1 MPIDS
6 SLSELNNLTL
16 NFNNTLIDTA
26 TEKNDLISFDYIE
39 NITST
44 MDWCFNIIA
53 YYETSDSNDSDV
65 MDILNSLYTYSSFS
79 FWINGVA
86 TSALTIFG
94 LIGNIFL
101 FHQIRSKNC
110 FSSRLSGHLIMLCIW
125 DIALLLCCELTYGVS
140 SLYYGMTPFYGI
152 IAYILYFFTPT
163 ASFCITGSIWQVLVV
178 TTERYIA
185 VSRPLERRTQKFY
198 FPLKLLCFLIIL
210 GSVVLNF
217 TTAPFEKSLKEC
229 YEFTSEGFAFNT
241 QIVPSD
247 IERNRLYAILVHLIP
262 DIFFRA
268 PLPIIA
274 IAILTIKTLH
284 LCKKRKVGQQ
294 VINKKTKKNVPFMLT
309 ILNIKFVCCNTFYM
323 FNTILMEVL
332 GFGSKTGSSSSDD
345 QVDIKQY
352 TTSLYLTD
360 LSNFLLALHG
370 ATNWLIFYNWP
381 TFKKNFKKH
390 SQDGK
395 STYTICSTSLKET
408 LIDKNI
414 LEEIIQEWN
423 DKGINVSILFV
434 QKFINEKPKLL
445 NSIDNIECENITEIG
460 ERVCKIISQ
469 FLEILYS
476 NGTSLEDV
484 AKYCKNIGST
494 YYKINYYL
502 NAEVLKTMRNY
513 LVEILLL
520 PSVNNLPGT
529 QYTINLKRR
538 NKLFNGSSQSNFLLE
553 KHCHKLFNFAI
564 REMKSGAICAAVE
577 AQRIP
582 LKSFSSGKVLVE
594 YDCNENNEKISYINS
609 KENINTFNEI
619 NDKNEEYSDIKF
631 SLLQPL
637 RNLFSFIQR
646 KTIYKK

>member
-1 MPIDS
+1 MTISFNDTIIGNEIEKSNTTIVDVDS
-6 SLSELNNLTL
+6 QNGNVLP
-16 NFNNTLIDTA
+16 
-26 TEKNDLISFDYIE
+26 FDYIE

-65 MDILNSLYTYSSFS
+65 VNVLNSLYNYSSFS

-86 TSALTIFG
+86 TSVLTIFG
-94 LIGNIFL
+94 LLGNILL
-101 FHQIRSKNC
+101 FHQIKSKNY

-125 DIALLLCCELTYGVS
+125 DIALLLCCELTYGIS

-178 TTERYIA
+178 TAERYIA

-274 IAILTIKTLH
+274 IAMLTIRTLH
-284 LCKKRKVGQQ
+284 LCKKRQVGQQ
-294 VINKKTKKNVPFMLT
+294 IIHKSTKKNVAFMLT
-309 ILNIKFVCCNTFYM
+309 ALNIKFVCCNTFYM

-332 GFGSKTGSSSSDD
+332 GFGSKTGSSSSDE

-360 LSNFLLALHG
+360 LSNLLLALHG

-381 TFKKNFKKH
+381 SFKKNFKKH
-390 SQDGK
+390 SRDVK
-395 STYTICSTSLKET
+395 SSHTICSTKESLVEK
-408 LIDKNI
+408 DI
-414 LEEIIQEWN
+414 LEEIIEEWN
-423 DKGINVSILFV
+423 NKGMNVSIKFV
-434 QKFINEKPKLL
+434 EKFLNINSKTS
-445 NSIDNIECENITEIG
+445 NTNVENINKIG
-460 ERVCKIISQ
+460 GKVFKVIKQ

-476 NGTSLEDV
+476 NNTSLEDV
-484 AKYCKNIGST
+484 VEYCKNIGYK
-494 YYKINYYL
+494 YYKINNHL
-502 NAEVLKTMRNY
+502 NADVLKTMRNY
-513 LVEILLL
+513 LFEILLL
-520 PSVNNLPGT
+520 QSCNSSNLQQNTNNLKKKT
-529 QYTINLKRR
+529 
-538 NKLFNGSSQSNFLLE
+538 FNHLE
-553 KHCHKLFNFAI
+553 KPCQKLFNFAV

-577 AQRIP
+577 ARRIP
-582 LKSFSSGKVLVE
+582 LKSIHSGRVFLE
-594 YDCNENNEKISYINS
+594 YECNGQNEKLNYINDE
-609 KENINTFNEI
+609 KNMDTFNEI
-619 NDKNEEYSDIKF
+619 VDEKNNIRYNNVKI
-631 SLLQPL
+631 SLMQSL
-637 RNLFSFIQR
+637 RSFIAFIR
-646 KTIYKK
+646 KTNVL

>member
-1 MPIDS
+1 MSFDSNVSTIDNFNSNGTVIDIDS
-6 SLSELNNLTL
+6 G
-16 NFNNTLIDTA
+16 
-26 TEKNDLISFDYIE
+26 KNDLISFDYIE

-53 YYETSDSNDSDV
+53 YYETSDSNVSDV
-65 MDILNSLYTYSSFS
+65 INVLNSLYTYSSFS

-86 TSALTIFG
+86 TSILTIFG

-101 FHQIRSKNC
+101 FHQIRSKNY

-125 DIALLLCCELTYGVS
+125 DIALLLCCELTYGLS

-152 IAYILYFFTPT
+152 TAYILYFFTPT

-198 FPLKLLCFLIIL
+198 FPLKLLCFIIIL

-229 YEFTSEGFAFNT
+229 YEFTSQGFAFNT

-274 IAILTIKTLH
+274 IAVLTIKTLH
-284 LCKKRKVGQQ
+284 LCKKRQVGQQ
-294 VINKKTKKNVPFMLT
+294 IINKKTKKNVPFMLT

-332 GFGSKTGSSSSDD
+332 GFGSKTGSSSNDD
-345 QVDIKQY
+345 QVDINQY

-381 TFKKNFKKH
+381 TFKNSFKKQ
-390 SQDGK
+390 SKEGK
-395 STYTICSTSLKET
+395 FTHTICSTSLKES

-414 LEEIIQEWN
+414 LNEIIQEWN
-423 DKGINVSILFV
+423 DKGIYVSIKFV

-445 NSIDNIECENITEIG
+445 NNYNNIEYENIKEVG
-460 ERVCKIISQ
+460 ENVHKIINQ
-469 FLEILYS
+469 FLEILSS
-476 NGTSLEDV
+476 NETSLEDL

-502 NAEVLKTMRNY
+502 NADILKTMRNY
-513 LVEILLL
+513 LSEILLL
-520 PSVNNLPGT
+520 TPVINLSESQIITTNVKKKNKLVNNSP
-529 QYTINLKRR
+529 
-538 NKLFNGSSQSNFLLE
+538 QSTFLLE
-553 KHCHKLFNFAI
+553 KYCHKLFNFAI

-577 AQRIP
+577 ARRIP
-582 LKSFSSGKVLVE
+582 IKNVCSEKVLVE
-594 YDCNENNEKISYINS
+594 YECNDNSEKIRFIDDKKTTNTFHEFIDKNNEY
-609 KENINTFNEI
+609 
-619 NDKNEEYSDIKF
+619 NDVKF
-631 SLLQPL
+631 SFLQPL
-637 RNLFSFIQR
+637 RNFFSFFKR

>member
-1 MPIDS
+1 MSINSNISTIDKFNGTVLDIDS
-6 SLSELNNLTL
+6 
-16 NFNNTLIDTA
+16 
-26 TEKNDLISFDYIE
+26 EKNDLISFDYIE

-53 YYETSDSNDSDV
+53 YYETSDSNASDV
-65 MDILNSLYTYSSFS
+65 IDVLNSLYTYSSFS

-86 TSALTIFG
+86 TSVLTIFG

-125 DIALLLCCELTYGVS
+125 DIALLLCCEVTYGVS

-198 FPLKLLCFLIIL
+198 FPLKLLCFIIIL

-229 YEFTSEGFAFNT
+229 YEFTSHGFAFNT

-274 IAILTIKTLH
+274 IAVLTIKTLH
-284 LCKKRKVGQQ
+284 LCKKRRVGQQ
-294 VINKKTKKNVPFMLT
+294 IINKKTKKNVPFMLT
-309 ILNIKFVCCNTFYM
+309 ILNVKFVCCNTFYM

-381 TFKKNFKKH
+381 TFINNLKKH
-390 SQDGK
+390 SKDRK
-395 STYTICSTSLKET
+395 TTHTISSTSLKES
-408 LIDKNI
+408 LINKEI
-414 LEEIIQEWN
+414 LDEIIQEWN
-423 DKGINVSILFV
+423 NKGLNVSIELV
-434 QKFINEKPKLL
+434 KKFLNEKPKLL
-445 NSIDNIECENITEIG
+445 NNSIEYENINQIG
-460 ERVCKIISQ
+460 EKVYNIIDK
-469 FLEILYS
+469 FLEILS
-476 NGTSLEDV
+476 SDEGTLEDL
-484 AKYCKNIGST
+484 AKYCKYIGST
-494 YYKINYYL
+494 YYKINYYT
-502 NAEVLKTMRNY
+502 NADILKTMRNY
-513 LVEILLL
+513 LCEVLLSNPENTIPEIH
-520 PSVNNLPGT
+520 N
-529 QYTINLKRR
+529 TINLKKK
-538 NKLFNGSSQSNFLLE
+538 NKLLNDLPQSNFLLE
-553 KHCHKLFNFAI
+553 KYCHKLFNFAI

-582 LKSFSSGKVLVE
+582 VKNCCTDRPLLQYEF
-594 YDCNENNEKISYINS
+594 NNNEKIIYIND
-609 KENINTFNEI
+609 KRNINTFNEFI
-619 NDKNEEYSDIKF
+619 NKNKEYNDVKF
-631 SLLQPL
+631 SFFQPL
-637 RNLFSFIQR
+637 RNIFSLFKKR
-646 KTIYKK
+646 TIYKK